1 MAKRAS
7 NRWLRW
13 AWAMAVGAMLAQG
26 AAAASEPLIPVSGFV
41 VSGATAFPAEELEE
55 LLAEDVGERTLMELE
70 TAAAKVTARYR
81 SAGYPLARAYVPAQE
96 IGSDGIV
103 EIAVIEGRYGAITV
117 QNTSRL
123 RDEVVRGLLG
133 PIRHGD
139 VVAGGPLVRSI
150 RLLEEVPGVT
160 VQAGLAPGE
169 AAGTSN
175 LVVQVADAERVL
187 GAVGIDNA
195 GNESTGQI
203 RGLVTLSLGNPSGA
217 GDRMDL
223 QVVTSG
229 AGMQQGRGAYERP
242 AGAGGMRW
250 QVSAGITRYAVGGAP
265 AALELR
271 GATSSVALGLRV
283 PHVRAAV
290 GTPHGAERVDWHV
303 EGSWRRMEDEAA
315 GFVVPR
321 QVTALAVGAEA
332 MGRRGAAA
340 MRGSLTVTW
349 GRLAILEATERA
361 LDAAG
366 PRTAGA
372 FWKARGEAA
381 IERAIGR
388 NGLAQ
393 VRLRGQMAS
402 RNLHTSERFAGG
414 GARGVR
420 ALASGSLSG
429 DHGVSLQV
437 EASEGLGL
445 SGMRWRAFVDGAAVQ
460 VESMPVGGGAPDVRT
475 AVGAGV
481 GVVASWGNGVEAELW
496 YAVPLGGSGGEGRVG
511 WEMLYRW

>member
-1 MAKRAS
+1 
-7 NRWLRW
+7 
-13 AWAMAVGAMLAQG
+13 
-26 AAAASEPLIPVSGFV
+26 
-41 VSGATAFPAEELEE
+41 T
-55 LLAEDVGERTLMELE
+55 
-70 TAAAKVTARYR
+70 
-81 SAGYPLARAYVPAQE
+81 
-96 IGSDGIV
+96 
-103 EIAVIEGRYGAITV
+103 
-117 QNTSRL
+117 
-123 RDEVVRGLLG
+123 
-133 PIRHGD
+133 
-139 VVAGGPLVRSI
+139 
-150 RLLEEVPGVT
+150 
-160 VQAGLAPGE
+160 
-169 AAGTSN
+169 
-175 LVVQVADAERVL
+175 
-187 GAVGIDNA
+187 
-195 GNESTGQI
+195 
-203 RGLVTLSLGNPSGA
+203 
-217 GDRMDL
+217 
-223 QVVTSG
+223 
-229 AGMQQGRGAYERP
+229 
-242 AGAGGMRW
+242 
-250 QVSAGITRYAVGGAP
+250 
-265 AALELR
+265 
-271 GATSSVALGLRV
+271 TSSVALGLRV

-303 EGSWRRMEDEAA
+303 EGSWRRMEDEAV

-349 GRLAILEATERA
+349 GRREILEATERA
-361 LDAAG
+361 VDAAG
-366 PRTAGA
+366 RRTAGA

-381 IERAIGR
+381 IEWAIGR

-437 EASEGLGL
+437 EASGGLGL